1 MTCLVRYG
9 IGTSFAHEE
18 SNSVF
23 LQMRDGELN
32 PLKGPIGFPPLQ
44 QSSIS
49 KIYIDGFLLQT
60 ELTEA
65 RCQAFLSSCFE
76 ALAVDGFMR
85 LAVVEESSLPSDAV
99 SDVWKQLCKYALIST
114 PSKIETDIVQL
125 KNALSRR
132 NAFIDQEYLNKL
144 TPNPKA
150 ESEIKKMKIN
160 EEEPN
165 PIDPSL
171 KLIFDTTSYLYM
183 YKRKP

>member
-1 MTCLVRYG
+1 
-9 IGTSFAHEE
+9 
-18 SNSVF
+18 
-23 LQMRDGELN
+23 
-32 PLKGPIGFPPLQ
+32 
-44 QSSIS
+44 
-49 KIYIDGFLLQT
+49 
-60 ELTEA
+60 
-65 RCQAFLSSCFE
+65 
-76 ALAVDGFMR
+76 MR

-114 PSKIETDIVQL
+114 PSEIETDIVQL

-132 NAFIDQEYLNKL
+132 NAFIDKECLNKL

-171 KLIFDTTSYLYM
+171 KLISDTTSYLYM